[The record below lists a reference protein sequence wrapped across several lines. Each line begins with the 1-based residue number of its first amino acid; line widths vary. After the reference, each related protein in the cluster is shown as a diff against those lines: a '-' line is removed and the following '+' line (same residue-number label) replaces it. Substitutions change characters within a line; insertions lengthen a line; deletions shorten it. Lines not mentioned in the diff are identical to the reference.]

1 MRGRSGAPLPAWVGV
16 AGVAAAALAIRLLYV
31 WQVRSTGLV
40 QPEELDPGFYY
51 GWAKSIASGD
61 FFGKTPFVQS
71 PLYAYLLGLFMTV
84 FGAAITPILI
94 AQTLAGA
101 GTVALTCVAGRLYFG
116 PRRGL
121 IAGLLLALY
130 GPFVFYEGMVM
141 KTFLSPFLTILLAI
155 VLGMAA
161 RRVAGASGA
170 ADPEAPAG
178 DPPASGAAAGTGTGR
193 DPAVPLFVAAGLV
206 FGLLCLDRD
215 NFVLLAPVL
224 ALLVAWLAGGA
235 GGAPARRRLRS
246 AGAFALGAALVI
258 LPVTI
263 RNFAASRELV
273 LLTTGG
279 GEVFFIGNNHDANGL
294 YVPPPFVRP
303 DPRYEHGDFVAR
315 ATELTG
321 HPVSPMESSWFWFHE
336 GLKFITGEPVAWV
349 RLLWLKFLHFW
360 NWYELPDNLDYSV
373 MQVFSPLLRLLNV
386 TVPPAG
392 VPAPA
397 LPSGGGWLPIRL
409 HLFATFGTLVPLGM
423 LGIAL
428 SRRRWRALVPLYV
441 LIFGYMVTV
450 LFFFNFSRFRVP
462 IVPILALF
470 AAEGL
475 AGAALGARALVDR
488 ARAPGAPRAIG
499 LAALFL
505 VVLAFCN
512 VELPRGVVTAI
523 EQALVV
529 GNEYYAEGRYEMAQ
543 DAYGVGLVL
552 LGEGPSGAAGDAI
565 FRRQFG
571 APIAGDALLR
581 ELEAESVAKGPQY
594 KGIHLGIHHGLGIA
608 LLQQAQDL
616 LQQGRRD
623 QARPLLDRAV
633 VQLKEALK
641 IAPSYLMSHR
651 KLARAYQLEGD
662 TPQALEWLGKA
673 VDLWPEDLQARLDL
687 AELLFASAQYRD
699 ALTQLDAARHYN
711 PSMEPRLLG
720 QVYFYRGLIWMRGLE
735 DPGKALYDM
744 EKAIALSPDHPQAA
758 AIQSAIQDLKARR
771 TEAVADEPAGG
782 ATGADAPRSGAE
794 NPVVPSA
801 SPAKRP
807 GG

>member
-1 MRGRSGAPLPAWVGV
+1 VRGRSVAALPAWVGV

-31 WQVRSTGLV
+31 WQVRSTSLV

-61 FFGKTPFVQS
+61 LFGKGPFVQS
-71 PLYAYLLGLFMTV
+71 PLYAYLLGLFMMV
-84 FGAAITPILI
+84 FGTAVTPILI
-94 AQTLAGA
+94 TQTLVGA
-101 GTVALTCVAGRLYFG
+101 GTVVLTCLAGRLYFG

-121 IAGLLLALY
+121 VAGLLLAVY

-141 KTFLSPFLTILLAI
+141 KTFLSPFLTILLAL
-155 VLGMAA
+155 VLGLAA
-161 RRVAGASGA
+161 RRAGEGV
-170 ADPEAPAG
+170 
-178 DPPASGAAAGTGTGR
+178 PPASGTAPADVAAAGNAEGS
-193 DPAVPLFVAAGLV
+193 AIPLFGAAGLV

-224 ALLVAWLAGGA
+224 ALLVVWLAGGA
-235 GGAPARRRLRS
+235 GSPFARHQLRA

-263 RNFAASRELV
+263 RNFVVSKEVV

-294 YVPPPFVRP
+294 YIPPPFVRP
-303 DPRYEHGDFVAR
+303 DPRYEHADFVAR
-315 ATELTG
+315 ATEIAG
-321 HPVSPMESSWFWFHE
+321 HPLSPMESSWFWFRE
-336 GLKFITGEPVAWV
+336 GLKFITGNPLAWI
-349 RLLWLKFLHFW
+349 RLLSLKFVYFW

-373 MQVFSPLLRLLNV
+373 MQAFSPLLRLLNV
-386 TVPPAG
+386 TLPPAG

-397 LPSGGGWLPIRL
+397 LPAGGGWMPIRL
-409 HLFATFGTLVPLGM
+409 HLFATFGTLAPLGM

-428 SRRRWRALVPLYV
+428 SRRRWRVLLPLYV

-470 AAEGL
+470 AAEAL
-475 AGAALGARALVDR
+475 AGAARGVYALLDR
-488 ARAPGAPRAIG
+488 ARAAGAHRALG

-505 VVLAFCN
+505 VVLSFCN
-512 VELPRGVVTAI
+512 VELPRGVVPAI
-523 EQALVV
+523 EQALVI
-529 GNEYYAEGRYEMAQ
+529 GNEYYAEGRYEKAR
-543 DAYGVGLVL
+543 DAFGVGLVL

-565 FRRQFG
+565 LKREFG

-581 ELEAESVAKGPQY
+581 ELEVESVAKGPQY

-608 LLQQAQDL
+608 MLQQAQDL
-616 LQQGRRD
+616 LQTGRRD
-623 QARPLLDRAV
+623 QAQPLLDRSIE
-633 VQLKEALK
+633 QFHEALK

-662 TPQALEWLGKA
+662 TPQAVEWLGKA
-673 VDLWPEDLQARLDL
+673 VDLWPEDLQTRLDF
-687 AELLFASAQYRD
+687 AEMLYGSGQYRD

-735 DPGKALYDM
+735 DPGRALYDM
-744 EKAIALSPDHPQAA
+744 ERAIALSPDHPQGA
-758 AIQSAIQDLKARR
+758 AIHSAIQELKARR
-771 TEAVADEPAGG
+771 TEAVPDEPASAAPAPPAARPGPSPQG
-782 ATGADAPRSGAE
+782 A
-794 NPVVPSA
+794 PSA
-801 SPAKRP
+801 SPAKPP